1 MNTQQTFTKGNIIVS
16 EIEYDASASG
26 DVVIFL
32 HLENGSIEIDVE
44 SYFGQMEY
52 ANYCFVSKMEYA
64 NYCFVNNIVDD
75 KFYYHYLDDSSIEAV
90 NEYLIENNIKAKYME
105 EVSEAASQT
114 F

>member
-26 DVVIFL
+26 DGVIFL

-44 SYFGQMEY
+44 SYFGQ
-52 ANYCFVSKMEYA
+52 MEYA

>member
-1 MNTQQTFTKGNIIVS
+1 MNTQQILTKDNINVTDV
-16 EIEYDASASG
+16 EYDASASG
-26 DVVIFL
+26 DGVIFL

-52 ANYCFVSKMEYA
+52 ANYCFVS
-64 NYCFVNNIVDD
+64 NIVDD
-75 KFYYHYLDDSSIEAV
+75 KCYYQYLDDESIEAV
-90 NEYLIENNIKAKYME
+90 DEYLTENSIKAKYME

>member
-1 MNTQQTFTKGNIIVS
+1 MNTQQTLTKDNIIVTD
-16 EIEYDASASG
+16 IEYDASASG
-26 DVVIFL
+26 DGVIFL

-52 ANYCFVSKMEYA
+52 NNYYFVS
-64 NYCFVNNIVDD
+64 NIVDN
-75 KFYYHYLDDSSIEAV
+75 KCHYHYLDDSSIEAV
-90 NEYLIENNIKAKYME
+90 DEYLIENNIKAKYME

>member
-26 DVVIFL
+26 DGVIFL
-32 HLENGSIEIDVE
+32 HLENGSVEIDVE
-44 SYFGQMEY
+44 SYFGQIEY
-52 ANYCFVSKMEYA
+52 ANYCFVSD
-64 NYCFVNNIVDD
+64 IVDD
-75 KFYYHYLDDSSIEAV
+75 EFYYHYLEDEGIEAV

>member
-1 MNTQQTFTKGNIIVS
+1 MNTQQTFTKDNIIVTNT
-16 EIEYDASASG
+16 EYDASVSG
-26 DVVIFL
+26 DGVIFL

-44 SYFGQMEY
+44 SYFGQIEY
-52 ANYCFVSKMEYA
+52 ANYCFVS
-64 NYCFVNNIVDD
+64 NIVDD
-75 KFYYHYLDDSSIEAV
+75 KCYYQYLDDSSIEAV

>member
-1 MNTQQTFTKGNIIVS
+1 MNAHQTFTKGNIIVTD
-16 EIEYDASASG
+16 IEYDASASG
-26 DVVIFL
+26 EGVIFL

-52 ANYCFVSKMEYA
+52 ANYCFVS
-64 NYCFVNNIVDD
+64 NIVDD
-75 KFYYHYLDDSSIEAV
+75 KCYFQYLDDESIEAV
-90 NEYLIENNIKAKYME
+90 DEYLIENNIKAKYME

>member
-1 MNTQQTFTKGNIIVS
+1 MNTQQTFTRDNIIATEV
-16 EIEYDASASG
+16 EYDASASG
-26 DVVIFL
+26 DGVIFL

-52 ANYCFVSKMEYA
+52 ANYCFSCTDEDDTY
-64 NYCFVNNIVDD
+64 NY
-75 KFYYHYLDDSSIEAV
+75 YYLDDSSIEAV

-105 EVSEAASQT
+105 EVNEAASQT

>member
-1 MNTQQTFTKGNIIVS
+1 MNTHQTFTRDNIIVTDV
-16 EIEYDASASG
+16 EYDASASG
-26 DVVIFL
+26 DGVIYL

-44 SYFGQMEY
+44 SYFGQIDY
-52 ANYCFVSKMEYA
+52 INYCFVS
-64 NYCFVNNIVDD
+64 NIVDD
-75 KFYYHYLDDSSIEAV
+75 KFYYHYLEDEGIEAV

>member
-1 MNTQQTFTKGNIIVS
+1 MNTQQTFTKDNIIVTD
-16 EIEYDASASG
+16 IEYDASASG
-26 DVVIFL
+26 GGVIYL
-32 HLENGSIEIDVE
+32 QTADGIIEIDVE

-52 ANYCFVSKMEYA
+52 ANYCFSYSKDDTY
-64 NYCFVNNIVDD
+64 NY
-75 KFYYHYLDDSSIEAV
+75 YYLDDESIEAV

>member
-1 MNTQQTFTKGNIIVS
+1 MSRQQTITKDNIVVID
-16 EIEYDASASG
+16 IEYDASASG
-26 DVVIFL
+26 SGVIFL
-32 HLENGSIEIDVE
+32 HLEDGSIEIDVE
-44 SYFGQMEY
+44 NYFGQI
-52 ANYCFVSKMEYA
+52 EYA

>member
-1 MNTQQTFTKGNIIVS
+1 MNTHQTFTKDNIIVTD
-16 EIEYDASASG
+16 IEYEASASG
-26 DVVIFL
+26 EGVIFL

-52 ANYCFVSKMEYA
+52 ANYCFSS
-64 NYCFVNNIVDD
+64 NIVDGE
-75 KFYYHYLDDSSIEAV
+75 FYYYYLEDEGIEAV

>member
-1 MNTQQTFTKGNIIVS
+1 MNTQQTFTKDNIIVTN
-16 EIEYDASASG
+16 IEYDASASG
-26 DVVIFL
+26 EGVIYL
-32 HLENGSIEIDVE
+32 QLADGIIEIDVE

-52 ANYCFVSKMEYA
+52 ADYCFSYNTEDDTY
-64 NYCFVNNIVDD
+64 NY
-75 KFYYHYLDDSSIEAV
+75 YYLNDSSVKAV